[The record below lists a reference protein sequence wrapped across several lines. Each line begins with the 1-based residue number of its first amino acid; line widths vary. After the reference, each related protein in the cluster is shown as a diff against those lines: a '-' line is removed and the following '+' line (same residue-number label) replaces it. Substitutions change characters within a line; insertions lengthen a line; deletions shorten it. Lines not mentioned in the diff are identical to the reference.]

1 MNFNLNDASDSLLE
15 NIALQQFLDETS
27 YYTTTTTTY
36 IVMQNFKLTSD
47 GFAIDKWEAQSCDAI
62 LLLKSYL

>member
-27 YYTTTTTTY
+27 YYTTY
-36 IVMQNFKLTSD
+36 IVMQNFKLTD
-47 GFAIDKWEAQSCDAI
+47 GFAIDDKWEEEPQSCDANI

>member
-27 YYTTTTTTY
+27 YYTTTTY

>member
-1 MNFNLNDASDSLLE
+1 MMLHSDSLLE

-27 YYTTTTTTY
+27 YYTTY
-36 IVMQNFKLTSD
+36 IVMQNFKLTAD